1 MRQPDVFAL
10 KNHKILFM
18 PISQEHFIE
27 FKRIFKEEFG
37 EDEYNKMSNEQLY
50 EEAIRLITLME
61 AVYRH
66 KNSKNN

>member
-1 MRQPDVFAL
+1 M
-10 KNHKILFM
+10 H
-18 PISQEHFIE
+18 ISEEHFME

-37 EDEYNKMSNEQLY
+37 EEEFNKMSNEQLY
-50 EEAIRLITLME
+50 EEAVRLISLME